1 MRVSAIA
8 LFVAGPM
15 LVLAGGS
22 SAWAQNAPG
31 MPPAGGLERRDAT
44 QAPSA
49 PVGHRQPAAKDVAPP
64 EMPPADQATQDLDKA
79 LARKLTICRG
89 C

>member
-1 MRVSAIA
+1 MRAPTVA
-8 LFVAGPM
+8 LLVAGPM
-15 LVLAGGS
+15 LFLAGGWQ
-22 SAWAQNAPG
+22 AWGQNSPG
-31 MPPAGGLERRDAT
+31 LPPAGGLERRDTT
-44 QAPSA
+44 QAPAA
-49 PVGHRQPAAKDVAPP
+49 PVGHRQPAAKELGPA